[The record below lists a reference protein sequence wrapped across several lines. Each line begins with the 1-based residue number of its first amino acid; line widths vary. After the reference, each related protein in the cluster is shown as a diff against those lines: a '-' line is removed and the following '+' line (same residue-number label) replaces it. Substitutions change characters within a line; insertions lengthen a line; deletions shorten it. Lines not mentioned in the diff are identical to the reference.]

1 MNPLL
6 KKKPFQI
13 AALVLVLAVVCGFLW
28 YRNSGTEQQTNVR
41 LASAQIA
48 TAEEQLNHSRPGM
61 ERAETYLQSL
71 KAINVSATPDDFKQ
85 AFHDYVDS
93 LGNALDQVKSSRKIA
108 ASVDQEI
115 AGKKAKLV
123 EVTKKY
129 LNNYSQ

>member
-6 KKKPFQI
+6 KQKPFQI
-13 AALVLVLAVVCGFLW
+13 AALVLVLAVVCGFLVS
-28 YRNSGTEQQTNVR
+28 RNTNTEQQTNVR

-48 TAEEQLNHSRPGM
+48 TAEEQLNHSHPGM